1 MTIHPVTTDNPVDPT
16 RLSSGDYTSTVV
28 LNRIFRLM
36 LTMITSLQ
44 KVAAA
49 QAQRLTIL
57 SKWQSAYSDAMAQMH
72 TFSQGDGS
80 FLTASSQSDN
90 RSSVNQYNSNL
101 LQTMQSRQALV
112 GDDAK
117 ALQSN
122 VNQSNDAVT
131 QQSNLGT
138 AILQELSTLLSE
150 IFH

>member
-1 MTIHPVTTDNPVDPT
+1 
-16 RLSSGDYTSTVV
+16 
-28 LNRIFRLM
+28 
-36 LTMITSLQ
+36 MITSLQ
-44 KVAAA
+44 NVAAA

>member
-1 MTIHPVTTDNPVDPT
+1 
-16 RLSSGDYTSTVV
+16 
-28 LNRIFRLM
+28 
-36 LTMITSLQ
+36 
-44 KVAAA
+44 
-49 QAQRLTIL
+49 
-57 SKWQSAYSDAMAQMH
+57 
-72 TFSQGDGS
+72 
-80 FLTASSQSDN
+80 
-90 RSSVNQYNSNL
+90 
-101 LQTMQSRQALV
+101 MQSRQALV